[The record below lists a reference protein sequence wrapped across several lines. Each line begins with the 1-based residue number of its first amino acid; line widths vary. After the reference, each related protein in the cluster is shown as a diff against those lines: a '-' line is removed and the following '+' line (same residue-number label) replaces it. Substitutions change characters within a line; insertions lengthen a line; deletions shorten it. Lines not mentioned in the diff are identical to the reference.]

1 MSRIP
6 LPDVACTA
14 HNFLQW
20 EHGFKAPPNFTQ
32 VEKLP
37 RYKIKEAEG
46 EVGEGRLPQTC
57 SHLTELMFTD
67 TMEPNEAAT
76 SFNVLDFQTFDS
88 FMVNQPLA

>member
-14 HNFLQW
+14 HNFLQR
-20 EHGFKAPPNFTQ
+20 EHGSQAPPNFMQ

-46 EVGEGRLPQTC
+46 EVGEGTDCRRLVHT
-57 SHLTELMFTD
+57 
-67 TMEPNEAAT
+67 
-76 SFNVLDFQTFDS
+76 
-88 FMVNQPLA
+88 